1 MSNIDNTV
9 DFLISAIKESEV
21 YNKYVQQ
28 LSEVKKNP
36 ELKKQIDEFR
46 SRNFALQNSED
57 IALDKMEAFEQEY
70 ANFREIPLVSEFL
83 AAELAFC
90 RMMQEINLRIT
101 DAMQFE

>member
-1 MSNIDNTV
+1 MSDIDNTV
-9 DFLISAIKESEV
+9 DQLISAVKESEV

-36 ELKKQIDEFR
+36 ELKRQIDEFR
-46 SRNFALQNSED
+46 SRNFELQNSED
-57 IALDKMEAFEQEY
+57 LAFDKMEAFEQEY

-90 RMMQEINLRIT
+90 RMMQEITLRIT

>member
-1 MSNIDNTV
+1 MNNIDNSV
-9 DFLISAIKESEV
+9 NQLISAVKESAV

-28 LSEVKKNP
+28 LSEVKKDP

-46 SRNFALQNSED
+46 SRNFELQNSED
-57 IALDKMEAFEQEY
+57 IAIEKMEALEREY
-70 ANFREIPLVSEFL
+70 ADFREIPLVSEFL

-101 DAMQFE
+101 EAVQFE

>member
-1 MSNIDNTV
+1 MSNIDNSV
-9 DFLISAIKESEV
+9 DRLISAVKESAV
-21 YNKYVQQ
+21 YDKYMQQ

-46 SRNFALQNSED
+46 KRNFELQNSED
-57 IALDKMEAFEQEY
+57 IALEKMEAFEQEY

-101 DAMQFE
+101 EAVRFE